1 MSSSLVAVEQNA
13 TLIAVII
20 SSQTLAASFGSACC
34 MRRSDRSSG
43 VQRQSDLRRQRH
55 RDNLLL
61 VRLCNRLIA
70 VLYNN
75 ATITSFGYD
84 AFGQRVYPIITTT
97 STDHVFVL
105 DCFHDQELDKCTLR
119 GSPCKA
125 PPARKYARALFIWRA
140 RRIALKSRMSLK
152 NLDSIPYSSKLA
164 PRTYGTLLVW
174 CGYLGDR
181 QA

>member
-1 MSSSLVAVEQNA
+1 MERRTPQRSDLSSSLVAVEQNA

-34 MRRSDRSSG
+34 MRPR

-75 ATITSFGYD
+75 ATITSFGYE

-97 STDHVFVL
+97 STDHVSVL
-105 DCFHDQELDKCTLR
+105 DCFHDQELDKCTLQVGRRAKRFQR
-119 GSPCKA
+119 GSMQG
-125 PPARKYARALFIWRA
+125 RSSYGELGVSRLRAE
-140 RRIALKSRMSLK
+140 
-152 NLDSIPYSSKLA
+152 
-164 PRTYGTLLVW
+164 
-174 CGYLGDR
+174 
-181 QA
+181 

>member
-1 MSSSLVAVEQNA
+1 MERRTPQRSDLSSSLVAVEQNA

-34 MRRSDRSSG
+34 MRPR

-75 ATITSFGYD
+75 ATITSFGYE

-97 STDHVFVL
+97 STDHVSVL
-105 DCFHDQELDKCTLR
+105 DCFHDQELDKCTSKW
-119 GSPCKA
+119 GAVQSASSVEVCKGA
-125 PPARKYARALFIWRA
+125 LHMASSAYRA
-140 RRIALKSRMSLK
+140 
-152 NLDSIPYSSKLA
+152 
-164 PRTYGTLLVW
+164 
-174 CGYLGDR
+174 
-181 QA
+181 

>member
-1 MSSSLVAVEQNA
+1 MERRTPQRSDLSSSLVAVEQNA

-20 SSQTLAASFGSACC
+20 SSQILAASFGSACC
-34 MRRSDRSSG
+34 MRRSDRSSR

-97 STDHVFVL
+97 STDHVSVL
-105 DCFHDQELDKCTLR
+105 DCFHDQELDKCTLQVGRRAKRFQR
-119 GSPCKA
+119 GSMQG
-125 PPARKYARALFIWRA
+125 RSSYGELGVSRLRAE
-140 RRIALKSRMSLK
+140 
-152 NLDSIPYSSKLA
+152 
-164 PRTYGTLLVW
+164 
-174 CGYLGDR
+174 
-181 QA
+181 